1 MKEKIIAGLW
11 AIAVVVTGLAGCG
24 NRAETAASTTV
35 NSTGGAETPIHVV
48 VAGTPTYAPY
58 TYVGEVDKETGFDIE
73 VLREI
78 DKIAPEIECE
88 FTYSEWDTLM
98 PGLDARRFDVI
109 CNQLGKTAER
119 EAKYYFE
126 ELPFSCN
133 GGMIITNKK
142 YKDGTGWESLKGAK
156 VECIT
161 GSSFA
166 KITEDWLAAH
176 PGTFET
182 VYTENSLA
190 QVLEDIVEGKA
201 DATLED
207 PAVARQKAAA
217 NGFENSIYVI
227 NNAYAS
233 GLAYY
238 MFAQTDKGKEIAA
251 IVDKYLPVLYYEGT
265 LAKLAK
271 EFLGSDAS
279 ITELPTK
286 GFYKEATLDKFQ
298 AAHSANNA
306 SSGS

>member
-1 MKEKIIAGLW
+1 MKKIIAGLL
-11 AIAVVVTGLAGCG
+11 ATAVAATVLAGCG
-24 NRAETAASTTV
+24 NSAETATSTTV
-35 NSTGGAETPIHVV
+35 NSAGGTDSPIHVV
-48 VAGTPTYAPY
+48 VAGTPEYAPY
-58 TYVGEVDKETGFDIE
+58 TYVGEDNQETGFDIE

-88 FTYSEWDTLM
+88 FIYSEWDTLM
-98 PGLDARRFDVI
+98 PGLDAGRFDII

-126 ELPFSCN
+126 ELPFCCN
-133 GGMIITNKK
+133 DGMIITNKK

-166 KITEDWLAAH
+166 KQTEDWLAEH
-176 PGTFET
+176 PGTFEI

-190 QVLEDIVEGKA
+190 QVLEDIVEGKV

-227 NNAYAS
+227 NKAYAS
-233 GLAYY
+233 DLAYY

-251 IVDKYLPVLYYEGT
+251 IVDRYLPVLYYNGT

-271 EFLGSDAS
+271 EFLGSDTS
-279 ITELPTK
+279 VTELPNK

-298 AAHSANNA
+298 AAHSASNA
-306 SSGS
+306 SSES